1 MFSGF
6 YLLTNKARQLYSVQH
21 IFIEQIF
28 LNYSFFKNK
37 SPFIKMEWETGFRIR
52 FTEYGVHD

>member
-6 YLLTNKARQLYSVQH
+6 YLLTNEARQLYSVQH

-28 LNYSFFKNK
+28 LNYSFFKNT
-37 SPFIKMEWETGFRIR
+37 TGVQMMFMQYYEKIPI
-52 FTEYGVHD
+52 FFF

>member
-21 IFIEQIF
+21 ILIEQIF
-28 LNYSFFKNK
+28 LNYSFFKNT
-37 SPFIKMEWETGFRIR
+37 TGVQMMFMQYYEKNPI
-52 FTEYGVHD
+52 FLF